1 MAPKT
6 LPGSSPHVGFTVRE
20 REILE
25 AIIEASNRG
34 DTKPLR
40 WAADKLAI
48 EYTTVRNTLQ
58 RIRNRYWKAKQF
70 IQDYRDYQ
78 KKMRGRRYL

>member
-6 LPGSSPHVGFTVRE
+6 LPGSSPHVGLTVRE

-25 AIIEASNRG
+25 AIIEASNR
-34 DTKPLR
+34 DFSKPLQ

-48 EYTTVRNTLQ
+48 EYSTVRNTLQ

-70 IQDYRDYQ
+70 IQEYRDYQ
-78 KKMRGRRYL
+78 KKMRRRRYL

>member
-1 MAPKT
+1 MAPKS
-6 LPGSSPHVGFTVRE
+6 PGLSPHVGFTVRE
-20 REILE
+20 REILD

-34 DTKPLR
+34 IDKPLH

-48 EYTTVRNTLQ
+48 EYTTVRNALQ

-70 IQDYRDYQ
+70 IQEYRSYQ
-78 KKMRGRRYL
+78 KRMRKRRYL